1 MATQLDLQEQEQL
14 DALKAFWNKYGNLIT
29 WLLVLVLGAFA
40 AWNGWNYW
48 QREQG
53 LKAGGMF
60 EELERAALAG
70 DAEKTGRVFADLKAN
85 FPRTAFAEQG
95 GLLAAKVQFEKGQ
108 ADAARASLNWV
119 ADNASEEEIKTAA
132 RLRLAAVLAEG
143 KLYDDALKALAA
155 ATAPGFEA
163 LVADRRGDV
172 LVIQGKKDEAR
183 AAYQAAYAAM
193 GEKIDY
199 RRLIEAKLTALGAAP
214 GAPAVDPASVAAP
227 ASAPAAPAVPT
238 LGASAAATAPA
249 PGASK

>member
-60 EELERAALAG
+60 EELERASLAG
-70 DAEKTGRVFADLKAN
+70 DADKTGRVFADLKTN

-95 GLLAAKVQFEKGQ
+95 GLLAAKLQFEKGQ
-108 ADAARASLNWV
+108 VDAAKASLNWV
-119 ADNASEEEIKTAA
+119 ADNAAEAEIRTAA
-132 RLRLAAVLAEG
+132 RLRLAAVLTES
-143 KLYDDALKALAA
+143 KQYDEALKVLAA

-172 LVIQGKKDEAR
+172 LLIQGKKDEAR
-183 AAYQAAYAAM
+183 VAYELAYKAM

-199 RRLIEAKLTALGAAP
+199 RRLIDTTLTALGAAP
-214 GAPAVDPASVAAP
+214 GAAAAAAVTAVAPVAVSVTAASAPAP
-227 ASAPAAPAVPT
+227 ASAPAS
-238 LGASAAATAPA
+238 GA
-249 PGASK
+249 GK